1 MNKLRVLVS
10 AALLVGIACLAV
22 GIVLTQRQT
31 QSTLTLIAENNAKN
45 WISQT
50 EKTLRLGAEGDLVS
64 DDQTPVSSNNT
75 SVYEVLIHGQEF
87 TPHQWRILA
96 SQLTEIGVFRF
107 KLFDQTGELVLLSD
121 SLGQIAPQKD
131 SNLGAHNAIAAQTL
145 ANGQPFTKIASGLE
159 KPDRPDHYAETYMP
173 LFEGGKSIGA
183 IEVYSDISSSYPIAR
198 AAFFRL
204 SAWMA
209 VLVGLA
215 IAIPLALLSL
225 SWRSLAHSNNA
236 LKTAR
241 DKALQ
246 AETAK
251 GRFLANMSHEIRT
264 PMNGIMG
271 MSELLLDSELSED
284 QSSYAETILDSSTA
298 LLTIINDILDY
309 SKVEAGKMSIVSA
322 PFDLPALAQDVA
334 ALLTP
339 VAERKGLEICVEIA
353 SELPLWVKGDAARLR
368 QCLLNLTSNAVK
380 FTEKG
385 HILIRI
391 ERLIEGEVIISV
403 VDTGQG
409 IPPDK
414 LGLIF
419 SAFEQVESHEARR
432 FDGTGLGL
440 AITQKFT
447 ELLGGKISVNSTLGE
462 GSTFTMCL
470 PLPKQTPP
478 ADTIQQL
485 ELGVLKGKTALV
497 VDDLPTNRRILA
509 ARLGGWGMKVHLADG
524 ASAALEILNQ
534 HGNDID
540 IAVLDYCM
548 PEHSGEDLYLTMQED
563 RSYRKIPTLILSSG
577 ELAAV
582 RERLLPQGLKAAIAK
597 PARTEVLARTLLS
610 AMGLVGTSLPAMAI
624 RPLSSLD
631 LTPLKDMKLLLA
643 EDNRTNQLVF
653 RKMLAPYG
661 LSLTICQNGQE
672 ALDSYKAAAPDVVLM
687 DISMPVMNGL
697 DSCKAIRT
705 HEEDA
710 HMARR
715 PIIALTANAM
725 QEDKDRSITAGM
737 DDYLVK
743 PVKKQLLLETLLRW
757 RAVPDVQDRSA

>member
-1 MNKLRVLVS
+1 MSKLRILAY
-10 AALLVGIACLAV
+10 AALLLGIACPAG

-31 QSTLTLIAENNAKN
+31 QSTLTLIAENNAQN
-45 WISQT
+45 WVAQT
-50 EKTLRLGAEGDLVS
+50 EKTLILGAIDGSVS
-64 DDQTPVSSNNT
+64 DDETTVSMHNRNAFDA
-75 SVYEVLIHGQEF
+75 LIHGKAF
-87 TPHQWRILA
+87 TPRMWNILE
-96 SQLTEIGVFRF
+96 SQLTETGVFRF
-107 KLFDQTGELVLLSD
+107 KLFDKTGQLVLLSD
-121 SLGQIAPQKD
+121 SLGHPAPQED
-131 SNLGAHNAIAAQTL
+131 RNLGAHNPTAAEAL
-145 ANGQPFTKIASGLE
+145 ANGVPFSKIASGLE
-159 KPDRPDHYAETYMP
+159 KPDRPDHYAETYLP
-173 LFEGGKSIGA
+173 LFEDGKPIGT
-183 IEVYSDISSSYPIAR
+183 IEVYSDISSSYPLAR

-204 SAWMA
+204 SMWMA

-215 IAIPLALLSL
+215 VAIPMVLVSL
-225 SWRSLAHSNNA
+225 SWRSLAHSNDA

-241 DKALQ
+241 DKALL

-271 MSELLLDSELSED
+271 MSELLLDTELTEE
-284 QSSYAETILDSSTA
+284 QSSYAETVLDSATA

-309 SKVEAGKMSIVSA
+309 SKVEAGKMSVIDA

-334 ALLTP
+334 ALLAP
-339 VAERKGLEICVEIA
+339 IAERKGLEICVEIA
-353 SELPLWVKGDAARLR
+353 SELPLWVLGDAARLR
-368 QCLLNLTSNAVK
+368 QCLLNLISNAVK

-391 ERLIEGEVIISV
+391 ERLIDEEVIISV
-403 VDTGQG
+403 IDTGQG
-409 IPPDK
+409 IPSDK

-419 SAFEQVESHEARR
+419 SAFEQVESHETRR

-447 ELLGGKISVNSTLGE
+447 DLLGGKISVASTLGK

-478 ADTIQQL
+478 ADTVQQL
-485 ELGVLKGKTALV
+485 ELGVLTGKTALI

-509 ARLGGWGMKVHLADG
+509 ARFEGWGMKVHLADG
-524 ASAALEILNQ
+524 ASAALEILNR
-534 HGNDID
+534 HGGDID

-548 PEHSGEDLYLTMQED
+548 PEHSGEDLFVTMQED
-563 RSYRKIPTLILSSG
+563 RIYRKIPTIILSSG
-577 ELAAV
+577 ELTAV
-582 RERLLPQGLKAAIAK
+582 RDRLVPQGLKAALAK
-597 PARTEVLARTLLS
+597 PARTEVLARTLLL
-610 AMGLVGTSLPAMAI
+610 AMGLVGTAQPKVSS

-631 LTPLKDMKLLLA
+631 LSPLNGMNLLLA

-661 LSLTICQNGQE
+661 LSLTICRNGQE
-672 ALDSYKAAAPDVVLM
+672 ALDSYKTAEPDAILM

-697 DSCKAIRT
+697 DASKAIRA
-705 HEEDA
+705 HEQDSR
-710 HMARR
+710 MARC

-725 QEDKDRSITAGM
+725 QEDRDRSKAAGM

-757 RAVPDVQDRSA
+757 RVEPDEQDKSA